1 MIQEKKIIKTNLLL
15 FLTDSLKCFRKA
27 KPSPIPRIG
36 ATIKSKITHSGISCI
51 FFNLKLLKTSLLQI
65 SSKYFKFPNVF
76 DKN

>member
-36 ATIKSKITHSGISCI
+36 ATITRIMTHNVKFCN
-51 FFNLKLLKTSLLQI
+51 FFQFKLLKTSLLQI